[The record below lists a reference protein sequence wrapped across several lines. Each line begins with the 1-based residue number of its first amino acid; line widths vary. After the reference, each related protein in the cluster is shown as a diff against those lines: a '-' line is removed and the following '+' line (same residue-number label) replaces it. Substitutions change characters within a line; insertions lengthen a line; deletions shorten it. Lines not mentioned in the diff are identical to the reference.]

1 MSAERGQPDEATV
14 TSNAAEND
22 KENVPLGAEQGTVID
37 VKQGANISDELL
49 ACAPVLMDTW
59 EAKKPVKR
67 NPPSTTATPA
77 AKTEPATNEIVKES
91 AGTPSKP
98 DDDVEPLK
106 PSDKAEEPVQN
117 GEVNGKHVEPIRPPE
132 ELTPDAISERK
143 EARIKS
149 LETQIKLQREKAR
162 LSCQRLE
169 QATKLLDMRRKAL
182 EEAERKAREAE
193 RRIMAMETVLE
204 KTKDPNYEDTFVP
217 KDKERRV
224 LKTQRVLISST
235 GDMEQWLADPNALK
249 KAKETELRQICGD
262 MKSIE
267 TRSSSAK
274 QSTEALEQKMNHL
287 RAEIDKWKGRRDEL
301 KDMRDEQKALLA
313 EIPKLSRPNDDTDQ
327 PPPPSAGSTE

>member
-217 KDKERRV
+217 KDK
-224 LKTQRVLISST
+224 
-235 GDMEQWLADPNALK
+235 